1 MDMCV
6 DLGPEI
12 SLVYAYTSNC
22 SYYIHIPPGFAAIS
36 GFSA

>member
-6 DLGPEI
+6 DLGPEM
-12 SLVYAYTSNC
+12 SLVYAYTSNF
-22 SYYIHIPPGFAAIS
+22 SHYIHIPPDFAAIS